1 VAVAR
6 TIIVVALDK
15 GWPDDVEEKEGDY
28 NEHGKERRETILVW
42 KCKQETKSH
51 SVEDGNGDIVGLD
64 GAFPKLLLKLA
75 ESLRTSGRD
84 QEDHQ
89 QEDSERYDW
98 GNYAEPVEALSGELV
113 VNGKGVRNVEAVEK
127 SDSQNHLF

>member
-1 VAVAR
+1 MVGS
-6 TIIVVALDK
+6 DK
-15 GWPDDVEEKEGDY
+15 GWPDDVEEEEGDD

-42 KCKQETKSH
+42 KGEQETESH

-75 ESLRTSGRD
+75 ESSRMSGSD

-89 QEDSERYDW
+89 QEDGERHDW
-98 GNYAEPVEALSGELV
+98 SNDAEPVEALSGELV